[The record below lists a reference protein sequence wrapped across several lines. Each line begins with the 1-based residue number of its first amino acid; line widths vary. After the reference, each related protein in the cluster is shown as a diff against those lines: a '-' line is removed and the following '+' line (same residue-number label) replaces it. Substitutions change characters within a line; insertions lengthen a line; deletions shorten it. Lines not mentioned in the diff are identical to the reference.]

1 MIKFSPYIV
10 INASNAINNIWT
22 RSAIAPYN
30 SYDVSFY
37 FAVGDRIK
45 FNFVRYIVEKV
56 AQNLVDQVW
65 LLI

>member
-1 MIKFSPYIV
+1 MFPDDFDTSIIIHICDRALQLQAEEMK
-10 INASNAINNIWT
+10 
-22 RSAIAPYN
+22 
-30 SYDVSFY
+30 YDVSFY